1 MPREESRIL
10 VRNWV
15 SNYNSTEQQPVLTRV
30 DPDVLADQE
39 TPPAPFPKSDEA
51 MRTPPITANKQ
62 TEKDCDKN
70 VWECE
75 IAVCRDCAVDME
87 KEWRERA
94 VNGWKH

>member
-1 MPREESRIL
+1 MPCEESRIL

-51 MRTPPITANKQ
+51 MRTPPITASKQ
-62 TEKDCDKN
+62 TDALRPPASLQKYQCISSGHDVARPDVRGN
-70 VWECE
+70 GYLSG
-75 IAVCRDCAVDME
+75 
-87 KEWRERA
+87 RA
-94 VNGWKH
+94 R